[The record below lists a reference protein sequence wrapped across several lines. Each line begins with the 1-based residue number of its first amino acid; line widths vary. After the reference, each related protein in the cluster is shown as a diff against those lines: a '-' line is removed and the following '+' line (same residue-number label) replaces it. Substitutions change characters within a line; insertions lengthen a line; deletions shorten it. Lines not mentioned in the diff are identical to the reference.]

1 MKKPYRVENIL
12 SSSPKFAITTQFEG
26 ETITLSTYANTN
38 NLLDFYF
45 SDFLFLGRYD
55 NTKTLEQ
62 NLASTKEKFAD
73 TFDLW
78 KQNNSKNID
87 VLYSALYTDYNPLE
101 NYDRKEEGG
110 YTDEHHKGS
119 KSATASKETTT
130 PDLTTETTNRTKV
143 KSSDFVY
150 GFDSASASPTGYN
163 ETVPTEGTDKT
174 TQTGT
179 TSTTRTAEENYTT
192 ETDISDTVFDN
203 DKRVF
208 NSYRV
213 HGNIGVTTPSDLIK
227 GEFNIRLESLMRKLL
242 FQFAHE
248 YLFFADGLEVVE

>member
-1 MKKPYRVENIL
+1 MKKPYRVESIL
-12 SSSPKFAITTQFEG
+12 SSSQKFAITTQFEG
-26 ETITLSTYANTN
+26 ATITLSTYANTN

-55 NTKTLEQ
+55 KTKTLEQ
-62 NLASTKEKFAD
+62 NLSAAKEKFAD

-78 KQNNSKNID
+78 KQSNSKNID

-150 GFDSASASPTGYN
+150 GFDSATASPSGYN
-163 ETVPTEGTDKT
+163 ETAPTEGTDKT

-208 NSYRV
+208 NNYRV
-213 HGNIGVTTPSDLIK
+213 HGNIGVTTPSDLIN
-227 GEFNIRLESLMRKLL
+227 GEFKVRMDSLLRKLL

-248 YLFFADGLEVVE
+248 YLFYSDGLEVIE

>member
-12 SSSPKFAITTQFEG
+12 SSSTKFSISTCFEG
-26 ETITLSTYANTN
+26 ELVTLSSYANTN

-45 SDFLFLGRYD
+45 SDFLFLGKYD
-55 NTKTLEQ
+55 NAKTIEQ
-62 NLASTKEKFAD
+62 NIATAKEKFAD

-78 KQNNSKNID
+78 KQSNSKNIE
-87 VLYSALYTDYNPLE
+87 VLYSALYADYNPLE
-101 NYDRKEEGG
+101 NYDRKEEGS

-130 PDLTTETTNRTKV
+130 PNLTTETTNRTKV

-150 GFDSASASPTGYN
+150 GFDSATATPTGYS
-163 ETVPTEGTDKT
+163 ESVPTEGTDQT
-174 TQTGT
+174 TQTGS

-192 ETDISDTVFDN
+192 TADISETVFDN

-208 NSYRV
+208 DNYRV

-227 GEFNIRLESLMRKLL
+227 GEYAVRLGSLLRKLL

-248 YLFFADGLEVVE
+248 YLFYADGLEVIE

>member
-1 MKKPYRVENIL
+1 MKKAYRVESIL
-12 SSSPKFAITTQFEG
+12 SSSQKFAISTNFGG
-26 ETITLSTYANTN
+26 EVVTLSSYQNTN

-45 SDFLFLGRYD
+45 SDFLFLGKYD
-55 NTKTLEQ
+55 PAKTIDQ
-62 NLASTKEKFAD
+62 NIAITKEKFAD

-78 KQNNSKNID
+78 KQNNSKNIE
-87 VLYSALYTDYNPLE
+87 VLYSALYTDYDPLE

-119 KSATASKETTT
+119 KTATASKETTT
-130 PDLTTETTNRTKV
+130 PDLTTEVTNRTKV

-150 GFDSASASPTGYN
+150 GFDSATASPTGYN
-163 ETVPTEGTDKT
+163 ESVPTEGTDKT

-179 TSTTRTAEENYTT
+179 TSTTRSAEENYTT
-192 ETDISDTVFDN
+192 TTDISNAVFDN

-208 NSYRV
+208 NNYRV

-227 GEFNIRLESLMRKLL
+227 GEYAVRIDSLLRKLL

-248 YLFFADGLEVVE
+248 FLFYADGLEVIE